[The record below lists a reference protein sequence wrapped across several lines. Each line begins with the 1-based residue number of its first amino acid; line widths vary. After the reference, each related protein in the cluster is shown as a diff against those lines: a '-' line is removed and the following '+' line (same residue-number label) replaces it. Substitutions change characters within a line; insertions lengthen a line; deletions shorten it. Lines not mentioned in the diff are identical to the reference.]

1 MVNSGMTSRSTIVGI
16 TRQSP
21 GSKDIGSEAD
31 YSSMPHE
38 ATDYGE
44 ELIQGAE
51 DAVPEYLAGDGYS
64 DEQVGASTLWK
75 YYAIPSLLAISLIVW
90 TGFFVYANR
99 SENIQLIANQRLIT
113 LIGNWSLPAIFI
125 GMLWLIAMR
134 SSRAEANRFADVS
147 TKLRNES
154 EALEARMRTVN
165 EEISLAREFLS
176 QNALELESVGRH
188 AAGKLTA
195 AAEQLRIA
203 LSDSDEKAKTLE
215 QVSNAATSN
224 LEQLRKQ
231 LPVVTSAAK
240 DITNQIGNAGN
251 SAQLQVKT
259 LIAAL
264 HKVADAGTE
273 ARESVDSLGTHAD
286 GTAERLLAMTTSNA
300 LTLQGHFNK
309 ADEYTDKIS
318 LQLEDATKKII
329 TTLADADEDVGA
341 LIDVNI
347 AKLSQQVETL
357 RESLSDLNKQSATED
372 ARVSSMIERIS
383 SHIEERS
390 GVLATLDEVSADRTA
405 KLAFAV
411 EALVATTSELSA
423 NLDHSSAK
431 THTLSDKST
440 HLLSA
445 LTKVKSELETAL
457 PEALTSAESR
467 IADSFS
473 IIEAATQNALSLGSI
488 SDDVLI
494 KLATIEKL
502 IATQK
507 MASDDLINS
516 SDTQYSL
523 HGERAEALSA
533 SLLETRAMMEQLTD
547 SANNGLVEALG
558 RVRDSTREAAEAS
571 RHILDGEMANVSER
585 LSEQSRNSLAAAID
599 DQVSSLNEIVQK
611 SFGNNILLSE
621 EATRRISA
629 QLAEIDTMTSNLE
642 ARAQAAREGFAGLDD
657 DGFARRMVTMTESLN
672 STAIDVAKILSHEV
686 SDTAW
691 AAYLKGDRGVFTRR
705 AVRLLD
711 SGEAKTIATHY
722 GEDPEFCEHVNR
734 YIHDFESMMRVL
746 LSTRD
751 GNAIG
756 VTLLSSDVGKLYVA
770 LAQAIE
776 RLRN

>member
-1 MVNSGMTSRSTIVGI
+1 MVNSTMTSRSTIVGI

-21 GSKDIGSEAD
+21 RSKDIDSDAEHAPLPYEA
-31 YSSMPHE
+31 SGL
-38 ATDYGE
+38 GE
-44 ELIQGAE
+44 GLIQND
-51 DAVPEYLAGDGYS
+51 DAAAPEYLAGDGYYNE
-64 DEQVGASTLWK
+64 DADASGNWK
-75 YYAIPSLLAISLIVW
+75 YYVIPSLLTTALIAW
-90 TGFFVYANR
+90 TGFFAWASR
-99 SENIQLIANQRLIT
+99 SENIQSITNERLIT

-125 GMLWLIAMR
+125 GLLWLIAMR

-147 TKLRNES
+147 AKLRNES
-154 EALEARMRTVN
+154 DALEIRMRTVN
-165 EEISLAREFLS
+165 EEIALAREFLS

-195 AAEQLRIA
+195 AAEQLRTA

-264 HKVADAGTE
+264 HKVADAGTQ
-273 ARESVDSLGTHAD
+273 ARESVDDLGTHAD
-286 GTAERLLAMTTSNA
+286 GTAQRLLAMTTSNA
-300 LTLQGHFNK
+300 QMLEGHFNK
-309 ADEYTDKIS
+309 ADEFTGKIA
-318 LQLEDATKKII
+318 LQLEDAAKKII
-329 TTLADADEDVGA
+329 TTLADADEDVGV
-341 LIDVNI
+341 LVDVNV
-347 AKLSQQVETL
+347 AKLNQQVEML
-357 RESLSDLNKQSATED
+357 RESLSDLNTQSATED
-372 ARVSSMIERIS
+372 ARVSGMIARIS
-383 SHIEERS
+383 SHIEDRS
-390 GVLATLDEVSADRTA
+390 AVLASLDEASADRTV

-411 EALVATTSELSA
+411 EALIASTSELNA
-423 NLDHSSAK
+423 NLDHSGAR
-431 THTLSDKST
+431 TETLSDKSAQ
-440 HLLSA
+440 LFAA
-445 LTKVKSELETAL
+445 LANIKTELETAL
-457 PEALTSAESR
+457 PKALTSAESR
-467 IADSFS
+467 ISDSFS
-473 IIEAATQNALSLGSI
+473 SIEAATQNVLSLGTI

-494 KLATIEKL
+494 KLTTIEKL
-502 IATQK
+502 IAAQK
-507 MASDDLINS
+507 LASDELMNV
-516 SDTQYSL
+516 SDAQYSS
-523 HGERAEALSA
+523 HSERSETLAA
-533 SLLETRAMMEQLTD
+533 SLLETRTMMEQLTD
-547 SANNGLVEALG
+547 SANNELVEALG
-558 RVRDSTREAAEAS
+558 RVRDSTQEAAEAS
-571 RHILDGEMANVSER
+571 RHILDGEMENVAER
-585 LSEQSRNSLAAAID
+585 LSEQSRNSLASAID
-599 DQVSSLNEIVQK
+599 AQLSSLNEIVQK
-611 SFGNNILLSE
+611 SFGDNILLSE
-621 EATRRISA
+621 EATKRISV

-657 DGFARRMVTMTESLN
+657 DSFARRMVTMTESLN

-711 SGEAKTIATHY
+711 SGEAKAIATHY

>member
-1 MVNSGMTSRSTIVGI
+1 MTSRSTIVGI

-21 GSKDIGSEAD
+21 LSKDVVSDAEHAPLPLESPDFGE
-31 YSSMPHE
+31 SS
-38 ATDYGE
+38 
-44 ELIQGAE
+44 Q
-51 DAVPEYLAGDGYS
+51 DALPEYAAGDGYY
-64 DEQVGASTLWK
+64 DEEISAPSAWK
-75 YYAIPSLLAISLIVW
+75 YYAIPSLLASALIAW
-90 TGFFVYANR
+90 TGFFIFANR
-99 SENIQLIANQRLIT
+99 SATIQSITNQHLIT

-125 GMLWLIAMR
+125 GLLWLIAMR
-134 SSRAEANRFADVS
+134 SSRAEASRFGDVAA
-147 TKLRNES
+147 KLRHES
-154 EALEARMRTVN
+154 DALEVRMRTVN

-240 DITNQIGNAGN
+240 DVTNQIGNAGN

-273 ARESVDSLGTHAD
+273 ARDSVDSLGTHAD
-286 GTAERLLAMTTSNA
+286 GTTQRLLAMTTSSA
-300 LTLQGHFNK
+300 LTLEGHFNK
-309 ADEYTDKIS
+309 ADEYTTKIS
-318 LQLEDATKKII
+318 SQLEEAAKKII
-329 TTLADADEDVGA
+329 ATLGDADEDVGA
-341 LIDVNI
+341 LVDANV
-347 AKLSQQVETL
+347 AKLTQQVEML
-357 RESLSDLNKQSATED
+357 RESLSELNTQSATED
-372 ARVSSMIERIS
+372 ARVSGMIDRIS

-390 GVLATLDEVSADRTA
+390 GVLSSLDEASADKTA

-411 EALVATTSELSA
+411 EALVASTNELNA
-423 NLDHSSAK
+423 NLDQSGASTQA
-431 THTLSDKST
+431 LSTKSD

-445 LTKVKSELETAL
+445 LTNVKSELETAL
-457 PEALTSAESR
+457 PEALMSAESR
-467 IADSFS
+467 ISDSFS

-488 SDDVLI
+488 SDDVLV

-507 MASDDLINS
+507 LASDDLINV
-516 SDTQYSL
+516 SDAQYSL

-547 SANNGLVEALG
+547 SANNGLIDALD
-558 RVRDSTREAAEAS
+558 RVRDSTRDAAEAS
-571 RHILDGEMANVSER
+571 RQILDGEMANVSER
-585 LSEQSRNSLAAAID
+585 LSEQSRSSLAAAID
-599 DQVSSLNEIVQK
+599 DQVSTLNQIVQK
-611 SFGNNILLSE
+611 SFGDNILLSE
-621 EATRRISA
+621 EATKRISA

-642 ARAQAAREGFAGLDD
+642 VRAQAAREGFAGLDD
-657 DGFARRMVTMTESLN
+657 DSFARRMVTMTESLN